1 MSGFV
6 LTHPTRKTMNGKIGA
21 RIASRMARRQI
32 VARYTSMRNGYSR
45 TAEVMAAVR
54 ALEQFQPTPRRIICD
69 PYASEFLIRPSF
81 KLLAQSGWLAN
92 PATRAVGV
100 WAPGALEFLTIR
112 ARLSDEIAADMADN
126 GLEQIA
132 LLGAGFDTMSLR
144 IRGVLRDVTIFEVD
158 HPATQAVKREVMG
171 RIGAPENLRF
181 VAVDFERDDF
191 VEKLREAG
199 FAPGRHSLVLWMG
212 VTYYLT
218 AQAMTRALCQIHTLG
233 GAGMRF
239 VFDYMLKEVV
249 KGASRNRD
257 ALSKARI
264 AARLGEPWL
273 FGLDPATVA
282 DYLAAFNFK
291 LLKDYDAEELHAKYC
306 PGRATP
312 IDYVRIVVC
321 DRV

>member
-6 LTHPTRKTMNGKIGA
+6 LTHPTRKTMSGKIGA
-21 RIASRMARRQI
+21 RIASRMARRRI
-32 VARYTSMRNGYSR
+32 VARYISMRNGYSR

-54 ALEQFQPTPRRIICD
+54 ALEQFQPAPRRIICD
-69 PYASEFLIRPSF
+69 PYANEFLIRPSF

-112 ARLSDEIAADMADN
+112 ARLSDEIAVDMATD

-144 IRGVLRDVTIFEVD
+144 IGCALRDVKIFEVD
-158 HPATQAVKREVMG
+158 HPATQAVKREVLD

-199 FAPGRHSLVLWMG
+199 FAPGGHSLVVWMG

-239 VFDYMLKEVV
+239 VFDYMLNEVV
-249 KGASRNRD
+249 KGASRNRN

-264 AARLGEPWL
+264 AAKLGEPWL
-273 FGLDPATVA
+273 FGLDPATVG

-291 LLKDYDAEELHAKYC
+291 LLKDYDAKELHARYC
-306 PGRATP
+306 PERATP
-312 IDYVRIVVC
+312 MDYVRIVVC
-321 DRV
+321 ERV

>member
-1 MSGFV
+1 
-6 LTHPTRKTMNGKIGA
+6 MNWKIGA
-21 RIASRMARRQI
+21 RIASHIARRQT

-45 TAEVMAAVR
+45 TAEVMAALR
-54 ALEQFQPTPRRIICD
+54 ALEQFQPAPRRIICD

-81 KLLAQSGWLAN
+81 KLLARSGWLAN
-92 PATRAVGV
+92 PTTRAVDV

-112 ARLSDEIAADMADN
+112 ARLSDEIAAEMATN

-144 IRGVLRDVTIFEVD
+144 AEDALRGVTIFEVD
-158 HPATQAVKREVMG
+158 HPATQAVKREVMS

-191 VEKLREAG
+191 VEELRRAG
-199 FAPGRHSLVLWMG
+199 FSPGRHSLVVWMG

-239 VFDYMLKEVV
+239 VFDYMLKEVIN
-249 KGASRNRD
+249 GASQNRD

-264 AARLGEPWL
+264 AAKLGEPWL
-273 FGLDPATVA
+273 FGLDPATVG

-291 LLKDYDAEELHAKYC
+291 LLKDYDAKELHARYC
-306 PGRATP
+306 PERATP
-312 IDYVRIVVC
+312 MNYVRIVAC
-321 DRV
+321 ERA